1 MPARPL
7 VAARD
12 SPPHGCPSRPNDS
25 SPPGGARPHPHSDGD
40 RVGNGARVAVGSGGC
55 PQRYGCTEPAGQ
67 FRHRPGDQLSAGHT
81 FGAEAADA
89 GEDPAAFGPGAVFRL
104 HHRHVHILPGIALNT
119 RLSVRDGSAGGTG
132 AGFRVAVAAHP
143 ADRRIPT
150 TAACRSGRDALRTR
164 VLSRAPSSPRRT
176 PSCWRGCHGPQGHPP
191 PDFTLPRR
199 IAVGWARS
207 VEAATVRPAAS
218 SAGPRGGSW
227 SVCRDGVGC
236 GMSGWRVSRCRRGG
250 ARPGCSPG
258 LGVR

>member
-1 MPARPL
+1 VSSASIPSDSPRTASSWCSAPQPGRRLAQRPGRARTSSRSRRRGIHRGRHCDGPRRARRSAVLTPTCQPIIAPTSATPSSVPSQLLMPARPL

-25 SPPGGARPHPHSDGD
+25 SPPGGARPHPHFDGD

-89 GEDPAAFGPGAVFRL
+89 GEDPAAFGPGTVFRQ

-132 AGFRVAVAAHP
+132 AGFRGAWP
-143 ADRRIPT
+143 LRNITRGRLT
-150 TAACRSGRDALRTR
+150 TVRARGRP
-164 VLSRAPSSPRRT
+164 VSRA
-176 PSCWRGCHGPQGHPP
+176 
-191 PDFTLPRR
+191 
-199 IAVGWARS
+199 
-207 VEAATVRPAAS
+207 AATR
-218 SAGPRGGSW
+218 
-227 SVCRDGVGC
+227 
-236 GMSGWRVSRCRRGG
+236 
-250 ARPGCSPG
+250 
-258 LGVR
+258 